1 MLDYISIAYFIKK
14 NKIRGEYYMKEGLR
28 RRDVFA
34 IVLGS
39 IIGWGSFMLPGTK
52 FLKESGIINTAI
64 GLFLGAF
71 FIIIIESSYR
81 VMLENLKDEG
91 GEFTYTY
98 DYLGKNH
105 GFIVGWALSLA
116 YLTMVPF
123 NGTAF
128 ALVIKKIFGNVLEFG
143 YLYSIG
149 GYKVFLGEVIAS
161 SLVVLLFAYINI
173 KGIKETSKTQNRIV
187 FTLVITVFSVF
198 IVMFLKVDKTNILN
212 NYILDY
218 EFNLGQIAKVLAI
231 TPFAFV
237 GFDAIPQLSKEF
249 NFSAKSASI
258 IAIVSLL
265 IASVIYNLLNITT
278 GMVFSPM
285 EAFREDWA
293 LGAGVLNNLGSIWFF
308 VLVLGLSGAVTSGIN
323 GFMLSTG
330 KLMGAISN
338 KGILP
343 KRFGILN
350 KNGVF
355 QNTIIF
361 TTIISLIAPWFGREV
376 ILWIVDMSSLGAA
389 IAYLYVCVISFK
401 KGQTNYR
408 RVMALLGIMVSIAFV
423 GLLLI
428 PGSPAALGIESLI
441 ALGVWII
448 LGIVFYVK
456 VLV

>member
-1 MLDYISIAYFIKK
+1 
-14 NKIRGEYYMKEGLR
+14 MKEGLR

-39 IIGWGSFMLPGTK
+39 IIGWGSFMLPGNK
-52 FLKESGIINTAI
+52 FLKESGIINTFI
-64 GLFLGAF
+64 GLFAGAL

-81 VMLENLKDEG
+81 VMLDNLRDEG

-98 DYLGKNH
+98 DHMGEKH

-128 ALVIKKIFGNVLEFG
+128 ALVIKKIFGSVLEFA
-143 YLYSIG
+143 YLYKIG
-149 GYKVFLGEVIAS
+149 GYEVFLGEVIVS

-173 KGIKETSKTQNRIV
+173 KGIKETSKTQNIIV
-187 FTLVITVFSVF
+187 FTLVVSVFSVF
-198 IVMFLKVDKTNILN
+198 IAMFASVDKTNLLN

-218 EFNLGQIAKVLAI
+218 KFNLGQVLKVLAI

-249 NFSAKSASI
+249 NFSSKSASF

-265 IASVIYNLLNITT
+265 IASLVYNILNITT
-278 GMVFSPM
+278 GLAFSAT
-285 EAFREDWA
+285 EAFAEDWA
-293 LGAGVLNNLGSIWFF
+293 LGAGVLNNLGYVWLFI
-308 VLVLGLSGAVTSGIN
+308 LVLGLGGAVTSGIN

-330 KLMGAISN
+330 KLMGAISK

-343 KRFGILN
+343 KSFGQVN

-355 QNTIIF
+355 KNTIIF

-376 ILWIVDMSSLGAA
+376 ILWIVDMASLGAA
-389 IAYLYVCVISFK
+389 VAYLYVCIVSYGKGKTRYRKVMSILGIIISISF
-401 KGQTNYR
+401 
-408 RVMALLGIMVSIAFV
+408 VA
-423 GLLLI
+423 LLLI

-441 ALGVWII
+441 ALGIWIV
-448 LGIVFYVK
+448 LGFIFYVK

>member
-1 MLDYISIAYFIKK
+1 M
-14 NKIRGEYYMKEGLR
+14 NEGLR

-39 IIGWGSFMLPGTK
+39 IIGWGSFMLPGNK
-52 FLKESGIINTAI
+52 FLIESGIINTAI
-64 GLFLGAF
+64 GLFTGAL

-81 VMLENLKDEG
+81 VMLENLRDEG

-98 DYLGKNH
+98 DQLGEKH

-143 YLYSIG
+143 YLYNVG
-149 GYKVFLGEVIAS
+149 GYKVFLGEVIVS
-161 SLVVLLFAYINI
+161 SLIVLLFAYINI
-173 KGIKETSKTQNRIV
+173 KGIKETSKTQNIIV
-187 FTLVITVFSVF
+187 FTLVVSVFSVF
-198 IVMFLKVDKTNILN
+198 IAMFSTVDKTNVMN
-212 NYILDY
+212 NYILNYKFD
-218 EFNLGQIAKVLAI
+218 LGQVLRVLAI

-258 IAIVSLL
+258 IAVVSLL
-265 IASVIYNLLNITT
+265 IASLVYNILNITT
-278 GMVFSPM
+278 GLAFSAT
-285 EAFREDWA
+285 EALAEDWA
-293 LGAGVLNNLGSIWFF
+293 LGAGVLNNLGYVWLFI
-308 VLVLGLSGAVTSGIN
+308 LVLGLGGAVTSGIN
-323 GFMLSTG
+323 GFILSTG
-330 KLMGAISN
+330 KLMGAISH

-343 KRFGILN
+343 KSFGKLN

-355 QNTIIF
+355 RNTIIF
-361 TTIISLIAPWFGREV
+361 TTIISLVAPWFGREV
-376 ILWIVDMSSLGAA
+376 ILWIVDMASLGAA
-389 IAYLYVCVISFK
+389 VAYLYVCIISYG
-401 KGQTNYR
+401 KGKTAYR
-408 RVMALLGIMVSIAFV
+408 KIMSVLGTIISISFV

-441 ALGVWII
+441 ALGVWIV
-448 LGIVFYVK
+448 LGIIFYIR

>member
-1 MLDYISIAYFIKK
+1 
-14 NKIRGEYYMKEGLR
+14 MKEGLR

-39 IIGWGSFMLPGTK
+39 IIGWGSFMLPGNK
-52 FLKESGIINTAI
+52 FLKESGIINTFI
-64 GLFLGAF
+64 GLFAGAL

-81 VMLENLKDEG
+81 VMLDNLRDEG

-98 DYLGKNH
+98 DHLGEKH

-128 ALVIKKIFGNVLEFG
+128 ALVIKKIFGSVLEFA
-143 YLYSIG
+143 YLYKIG
-149 GYKVFLGEVIAS
+149 GYEVFLGEVIVS

-173 KGIKETSKTQNRIV
+173 KGIKETSKTQNIIV
-187 FTLVITVFSVF
+187 FTLVVSVFSVF
-198 IVMFLKVDKTNILN
+198 IAMFASVDKTNLLN

-218 EFNLGQIAKVLAI
+218 KFNLGQVLKVLAI

-249 NFSAKSASI
+249 NFSSKSASF

-265 IASVIYNLLNITT
+265 IASLVYNILNITT
-278 GMVFSPM
+278 GLAFSAT
-285 EAFREDWA
+285 EAFAEDWA
-293 LGAGVLNNLGSIWFF
+293 LGAGVLNNLGYVWLFI
-308 VLVLGLSGAVTSGIN
+308 LVLGLGGAVTSGIN

-330 KLMGAISN
+330 KLMGAISK

-343 KRFGILN
+343 KSFGQVN

-355 QNTIIF
+355 KNTIIF

-376 ILWIVDMSSLGAA
+376 ILWIVDMASLGAA
-389 IAYLYVCVISFK
+389 VAYLYVCIVSYGKGKTRYRKVMSILGIIISISF
-401 KGQTNYR
+401 
-408 RVMALLGIMVSIAFV
+408 VA
-423 GLLLI
+423 LLLI

-441 ALGVWII
+441 ALGIWIV
-448 LGIVFYVK
+448 LGFIFYVK

>member
-1 MLDYISIAYFIKK
+1 M
-14 NKIRGEYYMKEGLR
+14 NEGLR

-34 IVLGS
+34 MVLGS
-39 IIGWGSFMLPGTK
+39 IIGWGSFMLPGNK
-52 FLKESGIINTAI
+52 FLKESGLINTGI
-64 GLFLGAF
+64 GLFLGAI

-81 VMLENLKDEG
+81 VMLENLNDEG

-98 DYLGKNH
+98 DHLGKNH

-128 ALVIKKIFGNVLEFG
+128 ALVFKKIFGNILEFG

-149 GYKVFLGEVIAS
+149 GYKVFLGEVIVS
-161 SLVVLLFAYINI
+161 SLIVLLFAYINI
-173 KGIKETSKTQNRIV
+173 KGIKETSKTQNIIV
-187 FTLVITVFSVF
+187 FTLVISVFSVF
-198 IVMFLKVDKTNILN
+198 VAMFLNVYKINMLN
-212 NYILDY
+212 NYIVDY
-218 EFNLGQIAKVLAI
+218 KFDLGQIAKVLAI

-249 NFSAKSASI
+249 NFTNKSASF

-265 IASVIYNLLNITT
+265 IASLVYNILNITT
-278 GMVFSPM
+278 GMAFSASQ
-285 EAFREDWA
+285 AFAEDWA
-293 LGAGVLNNLGSIWFF
+293 LGAGVLNNLGKGWFF
-308 VLVLGLSGAVTSGIN
+308 ILILGLAGAVTSGIN

-343 KRFGILN
+343 KSFGKLN
-350 KNGVF
+350 KKGVF
-355 QNTIIF
+355 RNTIIF

-376 ILWIVDMSSLGAA
+376 ILWIVDMASLGAA
-389 IAYLYVCVISFK
+389 IAYLYVCIISFK
-401 KGQTNYR
+401 KGKTNYR
-408 RVMALLGIMVSIAFV
+408 RIMSFLGIIISISFV

-441 ALGVWII
+441 ALVVWII
-448 LGIVFYVK
+448 LGGIFYIK
-456 VLV
+456 LLI

>member
-1 MLDYISIAYFIKK
+1 MH
-14 NKIRGEYYMKEGLR
+14 EGLR

-39 IIGWGSFMLPGTK
+39 IIGWGSFMLPGNK
-52 FLKESGIINTAI
+52 FLKESGLINTAI
-64 GLFLGAF
+64 GLFLGAI

-81 VMLENLKDEG
+81 VMLENLNDEG

-128 ALVIKKIFGNVLEFG
+128 ALVLKKIFGNILEFG
-143 YLYSIG
+143 YLYNIG
-149 GYKVFLGEVIAS
+149 GYKVFLGEVIVS
-161 SLVVLLFAYINI
+161 SLIVLLFAYINI
-173 KGIKETSKTQNRIV
+173 KGIKETSKTQNIIV
-187 FTLVITVFSVF
+187 VTLIISVFSIF
-198 IVMFLKVDKTNILN
+198 IAMFLNVDKTNILD
-212 NYILDY
+212 NYIVDY
-218 EFNLGQIAKVLAI
+218 KFDLGQIAKVLAI

-249 NFSAKSASI
+249 NFTNKSASF

-265 IASVIYNLLNITT
+265 IASLVYNILNITT
-278 GMVFSPM
+278 GMAFSASQ
-285 EAFREDWA
+285 AFAEDWA
-293 LGAGVLNNLGSIWFF
+293 LGAGVLNNLGKGWFF
-308 VLVLGLSGAVTSGIN
+308 ILILGLAGAVTSGIN

-330 KLMGAISN
+330 KLMGAISH

-343 KRFGILN
+343 KSFGKLN
-350 KNGVF
+350 KNGVYK
-355 QNTIIF
+355 NTIIF
-361 TTIISLIAPWFGREV
+361 TSIISLIAPWFGREV
-376 ILWIVDMSSLGAA
+376 ILWIVDMASLGAA
-389 IAYLYVCVISFK
+389 VAYMYVCIISFK
-401 KGQTNYR
+401 KGKTNYR
-408 RVMALLGIMVSIAFV
+408 RIMSFLGIIISISFV

-441 ALGVWII
+441 ALVVWII
-448 LGIVFYVK
+448 LGGIFYIK
-456 VLV
+456 LLI